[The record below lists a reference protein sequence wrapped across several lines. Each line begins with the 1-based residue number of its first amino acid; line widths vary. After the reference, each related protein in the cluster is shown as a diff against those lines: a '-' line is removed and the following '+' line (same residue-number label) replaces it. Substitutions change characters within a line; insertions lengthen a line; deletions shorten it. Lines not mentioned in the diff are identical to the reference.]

1 MSGVEISFAQPE
13 SRPAAQGSGIFAFL
27 LRLVASGFLSV
38 GAVLV
43 SAVGWGLL
51 AYFTNSIYVFAAI
64 VIGFIVAFAVTF
76 PFKRVPLLL
85 AFLLFFP
92 TAALTILSVLLG
104 DFLYYVLVGMKEFD
118 WSMADAAAQVARNFM
133 DIAGRDSLASLLF
146 AAFGTLVGF
155 FNAVRNDD

>member
-1 MSGVEISFAQPE
+1 MSI
-13 SRPAAQGSGIFAFL
+13 
-27 LRLVASGFLSV
+27 

-43 SAVGWGLL
+43 SALGWGLL

-76 PFKRVPLLL
+76 PFKRVSLPL

-92 TAALTILSVLLG
+92 TAALTVLSVLLG
-104 DFLYYVLVGMKEFD
+104 DFLYYVLSAMKQFD
-118 WSMADAAAQVARNFM
+118 WSMADAIAQVTRNFV
-133 DIAGRDSLASLLF
+133 DIARQDSIASILF

>member
-1 MSGVEISFAQPE
+1 MSSVEISFAQPE
-13 SRPAAQGSGIFAFL
+13 SRPAAQGGIFSFL

-43 SAVGWGLL
+43 SALGWGFL
-51 AYFTNSIYVFAAI
+51 AYFTDSIYVFVAI
-64 VIGFIVAFAVTF
+64 VIGFIVAFAITF
-76 PFKRVPLLL
+76 PFKRVSIPL

-104 DFLYYVLVGMKEFD
+104 DYLYYVLSAMKQMD
-118 WSMADAAAQVARNFM
+118 WSLTESAVTVAANYM
-133 DIAGRDSLASLLF
+133 DIVGKDSIASILF

>member
-13 SRPAAQGSGIFAFL
+13 NRPASQGGLVSFL
-27 LRLVASGFLSV
+27 MRLVASGFLSI

-43 SAVGWGLL
+43 SALGWGLL

-76 PFKRVPLLL
+76 PFKRVSLPL

-92 TAALTILSVLLG
+92 TAALTVLSVLLG
-104 DFLYYVLVGMKEFD
+104 DFLYYVLSAMKQFD
-118 WSMADAAAQVARNFM
+118 WSMADAIAQVTRNFV
-133 DIAGRDSLASLLF
+133 DIARQDSIASILF